1 MRKAIVAVLAGV
13 VIALAV
19 AGQASAEQVE
29 PLDRGCSDVILPC
42 SDEFVFI
49 GTKLTI
55 NPDYDYRDDD
65 EVPKRTNPGDF
76 TFWRCPG
83 RLGADE
89 NFPESPSECTLIGN
103 AANGYVVKESD
114 LGKQI
119 FAARGCKE
127 GTFEPI
133 DPDAVDSSS
142 CIVDEGEQI
151 PNSPIAPTRPVVKEI
166 WSYLPIMV
174 SVPSAYRLAPWED
187 RYEENFQPV
196 YYFLWINGKI
206 RASCKDKVRQ
216 TGVYLGCPYSNSR
229 FVALP
234 KFAGKKAS
242 IEACSQNRYEDSATG
257 KNPYFRQKRHCAPLT
272 KPVRIGR
279 TKFGQ
284 VGDFIRP
291 PGWRESKDPGV
302 TIPLSGSRKVKAEMD
317 YVGLN
322 VALISDRAGTASVT
336 VRIPAKTARR
346 YGAGRRDITLG
357 SKTVAL
363 EADADPVVRRFR
375 APSSIS
381 KRLRFAVERKRGYY
395 PPEIPVRV
403 SVELG

>member
-1 MRKAIVAVLAGV
+1 MRKAIVALLAVV
-13 VIALAV
+13 VITLAV

-55 NPDYDYRDDD
+55 NPDYDYSEDD
-65 EVPKRTNPGDF
+65 EVPKRTNPSDF

-83 RLGADE
+83 RSGADL
-89 NFPESPSECTLIGN
+89 NFPESPNECTLIGN
-103 AANGYVVKESD
+103 AANGYVVQESD

-174 SVPSAYRLAPWED
+174 SVPSAYRLAPWEYG
-187 RYEENFQPV
+187 YEEDFQPV

-216 TGVYLGCPYSNSR
+216 TGVYLGCPYSNSK

-234 KFAGKKAS
+234 KFAGKTARV
-242 IEACSQNRYEDSATG
+242 EACSLNRYEDSVTG
-257 KNPYFRQKRHCAPLT
+257 KNPYFIRKRHCAPLT
-272 KPVRIGR
+272 KPIRVRK
-279 TKFGQ
+279 TKSFG
-284 VGDFIRP
+284 GEFIP
-291 PGWRESKDPGV
+291 PSGWRESKDPGV
-302 TIPLSGSRKVKAEMD
+302 TIPLSGSRTVKADMD

-322 VALISDRAGTASVT
+322 VALISDRAGTAAVT
-336 VRIPAKTARR
+336 VRIPGKTARR
-346 YGAGRRDITLG
+346 YGVGRRDITLG
-357 SKTVAL
+357 SKRVAL

-381 KRLRFAVERKRGYY
+381 RRLRFAVERKRGYY